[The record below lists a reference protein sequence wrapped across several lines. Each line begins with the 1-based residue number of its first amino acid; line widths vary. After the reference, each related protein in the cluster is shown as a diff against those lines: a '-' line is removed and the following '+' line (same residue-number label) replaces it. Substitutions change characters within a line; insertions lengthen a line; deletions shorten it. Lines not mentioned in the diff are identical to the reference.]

1 MRLLD
6 HHSFGLPA
14 AVRFFTEDDGGGGGT
29 GSGDAGALDSF
40 EAPPDTTDMERGR
53 QQERVEGE
61 KAPDFS
67 SLGRPKTPK
76 KDEEGGEAPSGT
88 EKPAGEAPAKPAA
101 PKKEAPKAGEP
112 AKKEPEAKKPE
123 EKKPEAKP
131 KAPEK
136 PKPGEQ
142 KSEPAKIPTDAEID
156 ALQPRADAPKQ
167 VVENFKQM
175 RTSMKTLA
183 QTAREAQA
191 EKDALAKEVETLK
204 ATAGKLPPEIE
215 QKLKAADNFQ
225 LLFDAQNHPE
235 FKKEYDGKIEAST
248 EAVYKML
255 EQNGLK
261 PDIIKQI
268 KDIAAA
274 NGGDVEK
281 WPHWASLLNKFTDPL
296 AKQEAINA
304 ITNRRNAIKAKID
317 KINTL
322 ATDRSAYVKEL
333 EKKDHDEKQAWAKE
347 LEKHALTIGTG
358 FEPAIEKDVP
368 DGATPEIKAT
378 IDAHN
383 AKVGEVAKQFQTNV
397 LAAYNRDPKSIAE
410 MSFAAVKADHYEKQ
424 LEETKADL
432 EKTKARLAEAE
443 DKLAKVKNA
452 GRLGHVESPS
462 PGGAK
467 KTATTEEGKIGGDGS
482 QALKNFFANR

>member
-6 HHSFGLPA
+6 HHSFGLSA

-61 KAPDFS
+61 KPPDFS
-67 SLGRPKTPK
+67 SLGRSKTPK

-88 EKPAGEAPAKPAA
+88 EKPASEAPAKPAA
-101 PKKEAPKAGEP
+101 PKKEASKAGEP

-131 KAPEK
+131 KGEQKPAEKPAEKKAPEFPTDEEIDK
-136 PKPGEQ
+136 LQPKPGMSRET
-142 KSEPAKIPTDAEID
+142 ITHIG
-156 ALQPRADAPKQ
+156 
-167 VVENFKQM
+167 QM
-175 RTSMKTLA
+175 RTKLKEVSA
-183 QTAREAQA
+183 AGREAAARA
-191 EKDALAKEVETLK
+191 EAATKELAVLKE
-204 ATAGKLPPEIE
+204 TAGKLPPEIE

-383 AKVGEVAKQFQTNV
+383 AKVGEVAKQFQINV